1 MVERIKRAAYNA
13 LRKSERYTKTDML
26 YLTKGGSWLT
36 AGHIVTSILAFI
48 TSIAFANLIEKETF
62 GAYRFVLSI
71 AGIMGVFSLSGM
83 SIAAT
88 QAIARGFDNTLR
100 AAFRETLVW
109 SIPMFVISAGVGIYY
124 YIRGDLVLALSLALI
139 AFLNPLLLSA
149 GLYNALLTGKKDF
162 RSFFVYN
169 SVRAAIPALAMVSIL
184 FMTDSVVWLV
194 VTYFGTHTLVAMVL
208 YLCAISRIPHS
219 ATVDNSALMYG
230 KHLSAAN
237 MLAAVANHADK
248 ILLFH
253 FLGAAE
259 VAIYTFATIIPDQV
273 KGLFKNVRPL
283 ALSKFSN
290 RTKDDVKSGLVRKSL
305 LLLAV
310 TSVVT
315 MLYMVAAPTL
325 FTFAY
330 PQYTEAIVLS
340 QVYAFSILFMSGAFV
355 AVLIE
360 SHKLVRIKYKLSIIS
375 SIVRLILSV
384 ALVIPYGIWGAVI
397 AVLLAELVT
406 ILLGFFFAYRA

>member
-1 MVERIKRAAYNA
+1 
-13 LRKSERYTKTDML
+13 
-26 YLTKGGSWLT
+26 
-36 AGHIVTSILAFI
+36 
-48 TSIAFANLIEKETF
+48 
-62 GAYRFVLSI
+62 
-71 AGIMGVFSLSGM
+71 
-83 SIAAT
+83 
-88 QAIARGFDNTLR
+88 
-100 AAFRETLVW
+100 
-109 SIPMFVISAGVGIYY
+109 
-124 YIRGDLVLALSLALI
+124 
-139 AFLNPLLLSA
+139 
-149 GLYNALLTGKKDF
+149 
-162 RSFFVYN
+162 
-169 SVRAAIPALAMVSIL
+169 
-184 FMTDSVVWLV
+184 
-194 VTYFGTHTLVAMVL
+194 
-208 YLCAISRIPHS
+208 
-219 ATVDNSALMYG
+219 MYG